1 MNILIIGTAHV
12 YSYSYSSLIFNV
24 FSETPQK
31 RRTLRDV
38 KKRDRTPKAKRS
50 LSKACEGTPSK
61 KIESLVSTMWKK
73 EVITSEIS
81 ELRRKICEQIHLLPL
96 NSNEDTIR
104 VLSLYFT
111 PPQLAIL
118 SSAINHVPANFLNS
132 TMLILNICMASPFF
146 KDIPPATLNHV
157 IPVLKNCENYIQ
169 FWRENPQDISG
180 ILWQASKDWK
190 EPYLKFVN
198 PPVQQCV
205 ECGETLYPY
214 SRICVTFYSLGGP
227 IPGQRGISK
236 CKKCRIYYHLTGYVV
251 PNRGKMFYVEPITCD
266 WKCASNKVFFDK
278 DLHEF
283 MCESRYIASCMSPLL
298 TYHIYVS
305 QTCFTLFLSIRD
317 NWKILKSQSF
327 SYK

>member
-61 KIESLVSTMWKK
+61 KIESLASTMWKK
-73 EVITSEIS
+73 EAITAEIS

-118 SSAINHVPANFLNS
+118 SSAINHVHANFLNS
-132 TMLILNICMASPFF
+132 TMLILNICMASPFSCDL
-146 KDIPPATLNHV
+146 KSCNTSSEELRELH
-157 IPVLKNCENYIQ
+157 PVLEGEPTRHFRNFMAGFSRLE
-169 FWRENPQDISG
+169 G
-180 ILWQASKDWK
+180 TLSK
-190 EPYLKFVN
+190 
-198 PPVQQCV
+198 
-205 ECGETLYPY
+205 
-214 SRICVTFYSLGGP
+214 ICKP
-227 IPGQRGISK
+227 
-236 CKKCRIYYHLTGYVV
+236 
-251 PNRGKMFYVEPITCD
+251 TCSTV
-266 WKCASNKVFFDK
+266 C
-278 DLHEF
+278 
-283 MCESRYIASCMSPLL
+283 
-298 TYHIYVS
+298 
-305 QTCFTLFLSIRD
+305 
-317 NWKILKSQSF
+317 
-327 SYK
+327 